1 MTRRRKPRDDVGS
14 TRPRHCHVNF
24 DEAFAA
30 SLDAYMIGLGL
41 ENRAAALISLAY
53 AGMSALPL
61 EAMVGEVLAQQVTE
75 MKLTEME
82 ALAEHYAGRAEMY
95 RTVVAQGKRQ

>member
-1 MTRRRKPRDDVGS
+1 MSRRNKRDAFNANPRRCSVVIS
-14 TRPRHCHVNF
+14 
-24 DEAFAA
+24 EEFAQA
-30 SLDAYMIGLGL
+30 LDAYAIGLGI
-41 ENRAAALISLAY
+41 ETRSAALIALAY

-95 RTVVAQGKRQ
+95 RNVVAQGKRQ